1 MRNKE
6 LLEDTIQPV
15 MEICNKI
22 YSKIDRTPKEEMSE
36 IDFELVKTFN
46 ELVDMNQRNLN
57 ILFPKRGAFTPKHLS
72 FKKQGFVATVIELSL
87 IHI

>member
-1 MRNKE
+1 MINEE

-15 MEICNKI
+15 MEICNRI
-22 YSKIDRTPKEEMSE
+22 YTKIDRTPKEEMSE

-57 ILFPKRGAFTPKHLS
+57 ILFPKRGAFPRKHLS
-72 FKKQGFVATVIELSL
+72 FKKQGFATGIEEQ
-87 IHI
+87 INE